1 MIEPVSSDIGR
12 SVIYKHS
19 HHNGKMEVYSVIEQ
33 GVITSFNES
42 YVFVRYDGHQHT
54 QATRREDLQWVNGEN
69 KL

>member
-33 GVITSFNES
+33 GVITSFNEFMCS
-42 YVFVRYDGHQHT
+42 CVMTAINIRKPQGGKT
-54 QATRREDLQWVNGEN
+54 CNG
-69 KL
+69 